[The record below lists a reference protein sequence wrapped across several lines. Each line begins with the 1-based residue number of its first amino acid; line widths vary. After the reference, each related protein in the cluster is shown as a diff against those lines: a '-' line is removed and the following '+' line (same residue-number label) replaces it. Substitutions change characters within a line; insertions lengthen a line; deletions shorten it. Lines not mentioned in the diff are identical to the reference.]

1 MVLREGFLMGAAAI
15 HALSLVLDP
24 LRLAIMLGG
33 VVLGLALGVVPGL
46 GGIVGL
52 ALLIPFTYHLDGY
65 TAFALLLGMAA
76 VTTVSDFIPAVLFGV
91 PGTVGAA
98 ATVLDGHPLARR
110 GEAKRAFGAGY
121 ASSLAGGIFGAL
133 LLAVAIPVLRIVV
146 LYIGSA
152 ELLALCI
159 FGLSMV
165 AVLSGKA
172 PIKGLAVASFGLM
185 LSLIGSDPQ
194 TGTLRWTF
202 GSLYLWDHLPLVPVT
217 LGIFALPELAEMA
230 IERSSI
236 SRADGAIAGK
246 PSTQWDG
253 VRDAARHWWLILRCS
268 GLGAL
273 LGAVPGIGSAVI
285 DWMAYGHAIRTE
297 KNPENF
303 GKGDIRGVIA
313 SESSNNAKEGG
324 HLIPTIAFGMPAGA
338 SMALLLSAFIMHGFT
353 PGPEMLT
360 RHLDVTYAIIWTLT
374 ISHVMGAIICLS
386 GSGLFSRLAT
396 VRVGVLIPLVLG
408 IIFLGAFNASQSWG
422 DLCSMV
428 LFGFIGWVM
437 RRLNWPRP
445 PLILGLVLGSIFER
459 YYFISN
465 EIYGIHLFTRPIVV
479 VVLLAALWVVLGPS
493 IKGLRHAA
501 KQGRLASGA
510 RFRIRRL
517 DHQSLFTIVLICT
530 VIAAIWTAS
539 DWAFGAKLMPMT
551 AACAALFFS
560 CLVLIEQVVA
570 RDVSR
575 GGREF
580 VPNVVP
586 AAAVGAMGVEAHA
599 VPTAPSASANAPAL
613 TRMGSSA
620 ADPAQARFASSA
632 GEPEIESALPV
643 ATVRARGFRFF
654 LAIGGALA
662 LASLVGLL
670 PALLVMMLLLARFEF
685 GERWRI
691 AIVLSVSMTVALW
704 LVFDLIFSTPWPP
717 SLLGDLVPQLRAMGG
732 LV

>member
-1 MVLREGFLMGAAAI
+1 MGAAAL
-15 HALSLVLDP
+15 HALTMILDP

-76 VTTVSDFIPAVLFGV
+76 VTTVSDLIPAVLFGV

-110 GEAKRAFGAGY
+110 GEARRAFGAGY
-121 ASSLAGGIFGAL
+121 ASSLAGGVFGAL
-133 LLAVAIPVLRIVV
+133 LLAVTIPVLRLVV

-230 IERSSI
+230 IERTSI
-236 SRADGAIAGK
+236 SRTDGAVRSK
-246 PSTQWDG
+246 QSTQWDG
-253 VRDAARHWWLILRCS
+253 VRDAGRNWWLVLRCS

-273 LGAVPGIGSAVI
+273 LGAVPGLGSAVI

-297 KNPENF
+297 KNTENF

-360 RHLDVTYAIIWTLT
+360 KHLDVTYAIIWTLT
-374 ISHVMGAIICLS
+374 ISHIMGAIICLF
-386 GSGLFSRLAT
+386 GSSLFSKLAT
-396 VRVGVLIPLVLG
+396 VRVGVLVPLVLG

-428 LFGFIGWVM
+428 LFGFVGWVM
-437 RRLNWPRP
+437 KRLNWPRP

-459 YYFISN
+459 YYFISS
-465 EIYGIHLFTRPIVV
+465 EIYGVKLFTRPIVIA
-479 VVLLAALWVVLGPS
+479 VLLAALWVVLGPTL
-493 IKGLRHAA
+493 KGLRRAL
-501 KQGRLASGA
+501 KQGPLASGVH
-510 RFRIRRL
+510 FRIKRL
-517 DHQSLFTIVLICT
+517 DHHSLFTIALI
-530 VIAAIWTAS
+530 VAVSVAIWTAS

-551 AACAALFFS
+551 AASAAMFFS
-560 CLVLIEQVVA
+560 CIVLIGQVGA
-570 RDVSR
+570 RDQPP
-575 GGREF
+575 RELR
-580 VPNVVP
+580 P
-586 AAAVGAMGVEAHA
+586 AVMPATM
-599 VPTAPSASANAPAL
+599 SA
-613 TRMGSSA
+613 
-620 ADPAQARFASSA
+620 AQARVQLAQSLPCQPTAGPRQDLALNRTGALLSTASPTSGPSLSQA
-632 GEPEIESALPV
+632 FEGDLPG
-643 ATVRARGFRFF
+643 APPLPISTVRARGLRFF
-654 LAIGGALA
+654 LAISGALGIA
-662 LASLVGLL
+662 YLIGLL
-670 PALLVMMLLLARFEF
+670 PALLLMMLVLARFEF
-685 GERWRI
+685 GERWRN
-691 AIVLSVSMTVALW
+691 AWLLSVAMTVALW
-704 LVFDLIFSTPWPP
+704 LVFDLIFATPWPP
-717 SLLGDLVPQLRAMGG
+717 SLLGDLVPALRSLSG

>member
-1 MVLREGFLMGAAAI
+1 MGAAAF
-15 HALSLVLDP
+15 HALTMILDP

-110 GEAKRAFGAGY
+110 GEARRAFGAGY
-121 ASSLAGGIFGAL
+121 ASSLAGGVFGAL
-133 LLAVAIPVLRIVV
+133 LLAVTIPVLRIVV

-165 AVLSGKA
+165 AVLSGNA

-230 IERSSI
+230 IERTGI
-236 SRADGAIAGK
+236 SRADGAVRGK
-246 PSTQWDG
+246 ASSQWDG
-253 VRDAARHWWLILRCS
+253 VRDAGRNWWLVLRCS

-273 LGAVPGIGSAVI
+273 LGAVPGLGSAVI

-297 KNPENF
+297 KNTENF

-360 RHLDVTYAIIWTLT
+360 KHLDVTYAIIWTLT
-374 ISHVMGAIICLS
+374 ISHIMGAVICLF

-428 LFGFIGWVM
+428 LFGFVGWVM
-437 RRLNWPRP
+437 KRLNWPRP

-459 YYFISN
+459 YYFISS
-465 EIYGIHLFTRPIVV
+465 EIYGVKLFTRPIVIG
-479 VVLLAALWVVLGPS
+479 VLLAALWVVLGPTF
-493 IKGLRHAA
+493 KGLRRAV
-501 KQGRLASGA
+501 KQGRLGSGLH
-510 RFRIRRL
+510 FRIKRL
-517 DHQSLFTIVLICT
+517 DHHSLFTIGLI
-530 VIAAIWTAS
+530 VVVVAAIWTAS

-560 CLVLIEQVVA
+560 CLVLINQVSA
-570 RDVSR
+570 HDAPTC
-575 GGREF
+575 EF
-580 VPNVVP
+580 MPTTAVP
-586 AAAVGAMGVEAHA
+586 ATAAAMQAHVQPLPRRPAVEPRHDLALNRMTAATSVA
-599 VPTAPSASANAPAL
+599 VPGPLETLDDDRFGAP
-613 TRMGSSA
+613 T
-620 ADPAQARFASSA
+620 
-632 GEPEIESALPV
+632 LPMS
-643 ATVRARGFRFF
+643 TVRARGFRFF
-654 LAIGGALA
+654 LAIGGALG
-662 LASLVGLL
+662 LAYLIGLL
-670 PALLVMMLLLARFEF
+670 PALFLMMLLLAHFEF
-685 GERWRI
+685 GERWRN
-691 AIVLSVSMTVALW
+691 ALLLSVAMTVALW
-704 LVFDLIFSTPWPP
+704 LVFDLIFATPWPP
-717 SLLGDLVPQLRAMGG
+717 SLLGDFVPALRGLGG
-732 LV
+732 LI

>member
-1 MVLREGFLMGAAAI
+1 MGAAAI
-15 HALSLVLDP
+15 HALTLVLDP

-98 ATVLDGHPLARR
+98 ATVLDGHPLAKR

-133 LLAVAIPVLRIVV
+133 LLAVAIPVLRVVV

-236 SRADGAIAGK
+236 SRADGAVTGK
-246 PSTQWDG
+246 PSSQWQG
-253 VRDAARHWWLILRCS
+253 VLDAARHWWLILRCS

-297 KNPENF
+297 KNAENF

-313 SESSNNAKEGG
+313 AESSNNAKEGG
-324 HLIPTIAFGMPAGA
+324 HLIPTVAFGMPAGA

-360 RHLDVTYAIIWTLT
+360 KHLDVTYAIIWTLT
-374 ISHVMGAIICLS
+374 ISHIMGAIICLS

-479 VVLLAALWVVLGPS
+479 GVLLAALWVVLGPS
-493 IKGLRHAA
+493 IRGLRRAA
-501 KQGRLASGA
+501 KEGRRASDMQ
-510 RFRIRRL
+510 FRIRRL
-517 DHQSLFTIVLICT
+517 DHQSLFTIVLICA
-530 VIAAIWTAS
+530 VLAGIWTAS

-560 CLVLIEQVVA
+560 CLVLIQQAVA
-570 RDVSR
+570 RDVPR
-575 GGREF
+575 IEREF
-580 VPNVVP
+580 MSNAV
-586 AAAVGAMGVEAHA
+586 AAASAASVGAMA
-599 VPTAPSASANAPAL
+599 VAPAGDASANALAL
-613 TRMGSSA
+613 NRTASA
-620 ADPAQARFASSA
+620 TGAAESRSMSPCVEHDE
-632 GEPEIESALPV
+632 EPSLPI
-643 ATVRARGFRFF
+643 ATVRARGLRFF
-654 LAIGGALA
+654 FAIGGALA
-662 LASLVGLL
+662 LAWLIGLL
-670 PALLVMMLLLARFEF
+670 PSLLVMMLLLARFEF
-685 GERWRI
+685 GERWRN
-691 AIVLSVSMTVALW
+691 AIVLSAAMTVALW

-717 SLLGDLVPQLRAMGG
+717 SLLGNLVPQLRAMGG